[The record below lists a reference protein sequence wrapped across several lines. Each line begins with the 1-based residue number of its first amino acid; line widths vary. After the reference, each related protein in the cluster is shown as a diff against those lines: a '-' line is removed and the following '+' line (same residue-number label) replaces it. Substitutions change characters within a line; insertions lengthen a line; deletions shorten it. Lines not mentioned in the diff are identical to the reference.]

1 MCAEVLRREEISGA
15 PSDRKLGEMQSVPA
29 AGYRARRRLWL
40 MRGLA
45 VSFSTVAL
53 VVALV
58 AADLAVT
65 LGAVVIWILTLLGA
79 AFAGWR
85 DHKGI
90 V

>member
-1 MCAEVLRREEISGA
+1 
-15 PSDRKLGEMQSVPA
+15 MQSVPA
-29 AGYRARRRLWL
+29 TCYRARRRLWL

-45 VSFSTVAL
+45 VFCSTVAL

-65 LGAVVIWILTLLGA
+65 LGAVVIWIITLLGA
-79 AFAGWR
+79 AFAGLR
-85 DHKGI
+85 DHKSI

>member
-1 MCAEVLRREEISGA
+1 
-15 PSDRKLGEMQSVPA
+15 MQSVPV
-29 AGYRARRRLWL
+29 AGYRARRRMWI
-40 MRGLA
+40 MRALA
-45 VSFSTVAL
+45 VFFSTVAL

-58 AADLAVT
+58 AADLAVA

-85 DHKGI
+85 EHKGI

>member
-1 MCAEVLRREEISGA
+1 M
-15 PSDRKLGEMQSVPA
+15 
-29 AGYRARRRLWL
+29 WL

-45 VSFSTVAL
+45 LVFSTVAL

-65 LGAVVIWILTLLGA
+65 LGAAVIWILTLLGA
-79 AFAGWR
+79 GFAGWR
-85 DHKGI
+85 DHRSI

>member
-1 MCAEVLRREEISGA
+1 
-15 PSDRKLGEMQSVPA
+15 MQSVPA
-29 AGYRARRRLWL
+29 AGRRRMWL

-45 VSFSTVAL
+45 VFFSTLAL

-65 LGAVVIWILTLLGA
+65 LGAVLIWILTLLGA
-79 AFAGWR
+79 AFGGWR
-85 DHKGI
+85 DHKIKSI

>member
-1 MCAEVLRREEISGA
+1 
-15 PSDRKLGEMQSVPA
+15 MQSTHA
-29 AGYRARRRLWL
+29 AGSQTRRRLWL

-45 VSFSTVAL
+45 VLFSTVAL

-65 LGAVVIWILTLLGA
+65 LGAVVIWILILLGA

-85 DHKGI
+85 EHKGI